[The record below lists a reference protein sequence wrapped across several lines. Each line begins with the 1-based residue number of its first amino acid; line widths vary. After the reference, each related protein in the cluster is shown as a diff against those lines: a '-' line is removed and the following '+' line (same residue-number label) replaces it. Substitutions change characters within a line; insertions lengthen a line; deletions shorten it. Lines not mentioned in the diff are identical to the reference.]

1 MSTQD
6 TVMADQGPFPTEA
19 FESGPEPIEDGRTLR
34 DLLLDAFGTHAD
46 RSALADGS
54 DALTYAGLAQRSGL
68 LAADLRRVG
77 VGRDHVV
84 AIVADRS
91 VMMAVAITGVLL
103 AGGAYL
109 PVDPTWPP
117 ARIRQVL
124 DDAGPTAVLCDD
136 PAAVE
141 AALDGA
147 HGGPVLLDLARWA
160 HTPAH
165 APTGAPPVP
174 SLEQAQS
181 DRDLAYIIYTSGST
195 GSPKGAGVPHRG
207 IVNRLRWM
215 QEQFRIGPG
224 DCVLQKTPYTFD
236 VSVWE
241 FLWPLL
247 TGARLFMARPGGHR
261 DPGYLAETMRRE
273 QVTIAHFVPSMLD
286 LFLAEVEPGSLPA
299 LRHVISSGEA
309 LSPALANRFTS
320 AHSAGL
326 HNLYGPTEAS
336 VDVSFWSCE
345 RPETGRSVPIGRP
358 IRGVRLTVRDV
369 NGRRTAAG
377 EIGELYIGGVCL
389 AREYLNRPELTAR
402 SFVVGLDGTQ
412 DRYYRTGDLASW
424 TQDGLLEYH
433 GRTDHQVKLHGQ
445 RIEPGEIEAV
455 AGEHPAVRMA
465 AAVVRADARGLARLL
480 LYTSPALDE
489 QTSCELRGFLRQRLP
504 ENYLPSLIISL
515 ERLPLTSSGKC
526 DRAALPEPALAGRG
540 RGAGR
545 RAALRR

>member
-1 MSTQD
+1 MT
-6 TVMADQGPFPTEA
+6 THGNVMADQGPVPTEA
-19 FESGPEPIEDGRTLR
+19 FECGPDPIMDGRTLR
-34 DLLLDAFGTHAD
+34 DLLLGAFDAYAGQP
-46 RSALADGS
+46 ALADGS
-54 DALTYAGLAQRSGL
+54 DSLTYADLARRSGT
-68 LAADLRRVG
+68 LAADLQRAG
-77 VGRDHVV
+77 IGRDHIV

-109 PVDPTWPP
+109 PVDPAWPH

-124 DDAGPTAVLCDD
+124 DDANPTAVLCDD
-136 PAAVE
+136 PTAVE
-141 AALDGA
+141 DALKGTEN
-147 HGGPVLLDLARWA
+147 GPLILGLPLSAEISVETSPISVPEEAQSDLDLAY
-160 HTPAH
+160 
-165 APTGAPPVP
+165 V
-174 SLEQAQS
+174 
-181 DRDLAYIIYTSGST
+181 IYTSGST
-195 GSPKGAGVPHRG
+195 GRPKGAGVPHRG

-241 FLWPLL
+241 FLWPLF
-247 TGARLFMARPGGHR
+247 TGARLFMAEPGGHR
-261 DPGYLAETMRRE
+261 DPGYLAETIRRE
-273 QVTIAHFVPSMLD
+273 RVTIVHFVPSMLD

-299 LRHVISSGEA
+299 LRHVIASGEA

-336 VDVSFWSCE
+336 VDVSSWSCE
-345 RPETGRSVPIGRP
+345 RPETGRTVPIGRP
-358 IRGVRLTVRDV
+358 IRGVRLTVRDE
-369 NGRRTAAG
+369 NGHRTPVG
-377 EIGELYIGGVCL
+377 VSGELYIGGVCL
-389 AREYLNRPELTAR
+389 AREYINRPELTAG
-402 SFVVGLDGTQ
+402 SFALGLDGTQ

-445 RIEPGEIEAV
+445 RIELGEIEAV

-465 AAVVRADARGLARLL
+465 AAVVRPDARGLSRLL
-480 LYTSPALDE
+480 LYVSPALDE
-489 QTSCELRGFLRQRLP
+489 QTSVELRQFLRQRLP
-504 ENYLPSLIISL
+504 ENYLPSLIVPL
-515 ERLPLTSSGKC
+515 ERLPLTPSGKC
-526 DRAALPEPALAGRG
+526 DRHALPEPAQDGPG

-545 RAALRR
+545 RAAVRR